1 MFLDDKIQFNLEEFK
16 KLLSNKKLET
26 LDYYTKLKKKKKMT

>member
-16 KLLSNKKLET
+16 KLLSKKKLET
-26 LDYYTKLKKKKKMT
+26 LDYYTKLKKKKMT